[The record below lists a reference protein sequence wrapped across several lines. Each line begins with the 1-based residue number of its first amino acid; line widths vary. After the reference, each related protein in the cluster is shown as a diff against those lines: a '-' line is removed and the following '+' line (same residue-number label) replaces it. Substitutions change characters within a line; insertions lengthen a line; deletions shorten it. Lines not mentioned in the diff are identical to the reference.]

1 MGENRQSAVSSFRSS
16 PPPFE
21 KSLAAMAEFFSK
33 GPQSDFTKMSKQ
45 FAQEQV
51 IQQAVMDYAAEMEE
65 AERQKMEELREQEIA
80 YKEDDDFDLDEWG
93 DDDISNKI
101 MEMRMSEMKDKAM
114 EAQSWKQ
121 KGHGELSEIVEEEFL
136 NTVIKSK
143 YAVVHFYHREFP
155 RCKIVDHH
163 LTILS
168 KNYIATKFAKIDAEK
183 AKFFVTKL
191 GVCVMPC
198 ICCFEDGKM
207 VGRID
212 GFDLLG
218 GVDEFPT
225 EVLECVLGASG
236 AISFKPVDDGQCRH
250 CHSIFDKQRMDIVGL
265 NKETLDSDSD
275 E

>member
-1 MGENRQSAVSSFRSS
+1 
-16 PPPFE
+16 
-21 KSLAAMAEFFSK
+21 MAEFFAK

-51 IQQAVMDYAAEMEE
+51 IQQAVMDYAAEME
-65 AERQKMEELREQEIA
+65 AQERAKMEELAEMERAAKQTNDE
-80 YKEDDDFDLDEWG
+80 DDFDIDEWG
-93 DDDISNKI
+93 DDDVSNKI
-101 MEMRMSEMKDKAM
+101 MEQRMAEMREKAQ
-114 EAQSWKQ
+114 ETQSWKQ
-121 KGHGELSEIVEEEFL
+121 KGHGELTEIVEEEFL
-136 NTVIKSK
+136 NTVIKSR
-143 YAVVHFYHREFP
+143 YSVVHFYHREFA

-163 LTILS
+163 LTILA
-168 KNYIATKFAKIDAEK
+168 KQYIATKFTKIDAEK
-183 AKFFVTKL
+183 AKFFVAKL

-236 AISFKPVDDGQCRH
+236 AISFKPPDDGSCHH

-265 NKETLDSDSD
+265 NKESRDSDSD
-275 E
+275 DD